1 MPTLTARPSTLLDAP
16 ALAALAAR
24 VDTHWFG
31 APESDELEAREGL
44 ERIDDLATQSR
55 LLLDGDDVVGS
66 ASVWGQ
72 AEGTLVLDPG
82 LDPAAAHA
90 AYRDLLSW
98 LAFVGA
104 EQVEALR
111 EDTVRLSVLSELGWR
126 TDVSDFELAR
136 DPRGLPEPSWPAG
149 VTTTGLEPGEVG
161 PVVHALVYEQAG
173 WVEVPG
179 HVARP
184 CEQWLQ
190 LLRHDGFDPE
200 QQVLAWRGNRLVGVA
215 WGRTFSDGMGWVSQL
230 AVARAERGQ
239 GLGRALLLRALQLRV
254 SGGASRL
261 GLGVVA
267 GNTRALGLY
276 LAVGLTVQREWVRH
290 RRD

>member
-1 MPTLTARPSTLLDAP
+1 MPTLTARPSTPVDAA

-44 ERIDDLATQSR
+44 ERIEDLATQSR
-55 LLLDGDDVVGS
+55 LLLDGDDVVGA

-72 AEGTLVLDPG
+72 AEGTLSLDPG
-82 LDPAAAHA
+82 LDPAAARA
-90 AYRDLLSW
+90 AYRELLSW
-98 LAFVGA
+98 LALAGA
-104 EQVEALR
+104 EQIEALR

-126 TDVSDFELAR
+126 ADVSDFELAR
-136 DPRGLPEPSWPAG
+136 DPVGLPEPSWPAG
-149 VTTTGLEPGEVG
+149 VTTTGLEPDQVG
-161 PVVHALVYEQAG
+161 PAVHQLVYAQAG
-173 WVEVPG
+173 WAEVPG

-184 CEQWLQ
+184 YEQWLQ
-190 LLRHDGFDPE
+190 LLVHERFDAQ
-200 QQVLAWRGNRLVGVA
+200 QQVLAWRGKRLVGVA
-215 WGRTFSDGMGWVSQL
+215 WGQTFSDGMGWVSQL
-230 AVARAERGQ
+230 AVDRAERGQ

-254 SGGASRL
+254 EAGASRL

-276 LAVGLTVQREWVRH
+276 LAVGLAIQREWVRH
-290 RRD
+290 RRN